1 MLQLTNCA
9 VLRLRGMVASHG
21 ISCTQL
27 RVFVKGGGC
36 KGMRH
41 KFCLASCRTVG
52 DAGMTRLGVRLVA
65 DPLSLMYLRG
75 SVVDCGTGVGDARLV
90 VYQPSA
96 GMVCS
101 CGASFT
107 PV

>member
-9 VLRLRGMVASHG
+9 VLRLMSTLAFHG
-21 ISCTQL
+21 RSCVQL

-41 KFCLASCRTVG
+41 NFCLASSRTVG
-52 DAGMTRLGVRLVA
+52 DSGMTRLGLRLVV

-90 VYQPSA
+90 VYHPSA

-101 CGASFT
+101 CGASFA
-107 PV
+107 PA

>member
-9 VLRLRGMVASHG
+9 VLRLRGMVACHG
-21 ISCTQL
+21 ISGVQL

-41 KFCLASCRTVG
+41 KFCLAPCRTVG

-90 VYQPSA
+90 VYHPSA

-101 CGASFT
+101 CGASFA
-107 PV
+107 PA